1 MSIYFLK
8 NKVME
13 IIQKRDYSGSDQ
25 DSIDVG
31 GEKWMDS
38 KCVLKEEPHRFG
50 WEKRNREESGMT

>member
-1 MSIYFLK
+1 
-8 NKVME
+8 ME

-25 DSIDVG
+25 DGIDVG